1 MLIYE
6 LSDSLTAI
14 HPSED
19 EAERVSANLLIS
31 ELIQSVPQLFDR
43 FYRQTGSH

>member
-6 LSDSLTAI
+6 LSDSLTTI

-19 EAERVSANLLIS
+19 EGERVSANLLIS
-31 ELIQSVPQLFDR
+31 ELIQCIPQLLD
-43 FYRQTGSH
+43 